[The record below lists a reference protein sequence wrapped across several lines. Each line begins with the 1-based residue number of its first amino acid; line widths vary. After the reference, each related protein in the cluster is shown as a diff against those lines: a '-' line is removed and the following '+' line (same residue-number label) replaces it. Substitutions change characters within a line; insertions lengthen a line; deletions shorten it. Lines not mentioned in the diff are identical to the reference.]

1 MSTDNETIDLK
12 KIVRSDLRYT
22 LGRMRRGTE
31 KASDMPQ
38 ELIKLI
44 EPLRLMIKTAGLKL
58 ADQGLRQNG
67 GIWDLGIDE
76 PEEMMAAKEFMTAT
90 DYQWYL
96 WGISR
101 DCPVVFPHISKA
113 EGLELLRA
121 SGTRENGNPLGTVT
135 TGGHI
140 DFTIE
145 DCKII
150 ALGSNTR
157 RSW

>member
-1 MSTDNETIDLK
+1 MPTNEINLK
-12 KIVRSDLRYT
+12 TIVRSDLRYT

-31 KASDMPQ
+31 NASDMPQ
-38 ELIKLI
+38 ELTKLI
-44 EPLRLMIKTAGLKL
+44 EPLRLMIKNAGLRL
-58 ADQGLRQNG
+58 VDQGLRQNG
-67 GIWDLGIDE
+67 GLWDLGIDE

-101 DCPVVFPHISKA
+101 DCPVVFPNVSKT
-113 EGLELLRA
+113 EGLELLRK
-121 SGTRENGNPLGTVT
+121 SGTRENGNLLGIVT

-140 DFTIE
+140 DFTLE

-150 ALGSNTR
+150 ASNANTR
-157 RSW
+157 RFWI